1 MIAGELHQNFTK
13 SDIAKLCDFEH
24 TIKGI
29 KFNNYNS
36 NKKYWSLERES
47 TVEGVVQRPSLF
59 GYHPGVDEDEY
70 NACLTNFNNH
80 LLDEF
85 KSDWR
90 KITPGVKSNSEVNSR
105 DYHYIL
111 DETNYIEYNGTNY
124 YFHTFDGI
132 NYKRSTTLKAIYD
145 IFNYPPSTPSDII
158 DQIFQTSSNKVRYIN
173 ATKTNI
179 DGNLVGMF
187 VADTT
192 CNLFVLTVTP
202 ASGTTP
208 EQRNV
213 RWCTFDA
220 QKPTMDAIV
229 GYRVSSDTGD
239 YVF

>member
-1 MIAGELHQNFTK
+1 M
-13 SDIAKLCDFEH
+13 
-24 TIKGI
+24 
-29 KFNNYNS
+29 
-36 NKKYWSLERES
+36 
-47 TVEGVVQRPSLF
+47 
-59 GYHPGVDEDEY
+59 
-70 NACLTNFNNH
+70 
-80 LLDEF
+80 LDEF

-111 DETNYIEYNGTNY
+111 NETKGIIYNGVEYKFN
-124 YFHTFDGI
+124 TFNGI

-145 IFNYPPSTPSDII
+145 ILNYPPSTPSDII

-173 ATKTNI
+173 ATKTTI

-187 VADTT
+187 VADTI

-213 RWCTFDA
+213 RWYTFDA

-229 GYRVSSDTGD
+229 GYRVSSDSGD
-239 YVF
+239 YVFEPRMRFTDYPISTD